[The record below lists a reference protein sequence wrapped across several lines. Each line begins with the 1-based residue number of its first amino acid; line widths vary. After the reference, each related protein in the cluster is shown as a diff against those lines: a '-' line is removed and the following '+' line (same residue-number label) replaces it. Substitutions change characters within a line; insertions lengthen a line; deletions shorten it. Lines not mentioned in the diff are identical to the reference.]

1 MYKKNFLLLIM
12 AVLILNSAFSA
23 FEEFYSAIYTVFLNC
38 GHYIFTSQKNV
49 PFENRI
55 PKSKWVQPS
64 PPVFHI
70 LELEWT
76 QWHQAKKYG
85 RKLFKSKNLKKFY
98 SRNDNS

>member
-1 MYKKNFLLLIM
+1 MYRKNFLLILM

-23 FEEFYSAIYTVFLNC
+23 FEEFYSAIYTVFLNS
-38 GHYIFTSQKNV
+38 GHYIFRSQKSV

-55 PKSKWVQPS
+55 PKFKWVQPF
-64 PPVFHI
+64 PAVFYI

-98 SRNDNS
+98 SRSDSS